1 MAKVSNNLGDLKSLL
16 GTNSKKELNPAE
28 EKKETAKEVRKS
40 SATKVLLSEDGVL
53 HSYVSSIVNDSAVYD
68 IMKDTEAEG
77 KSFSS
82 LSQACHEQISKDI
95 VDYFACCFYEGEY
108 STLDT
113 LAVQCEEGVRKDA
126 ASKASI
132 LGHTVSLTYEEE
144 FQLLADLFSVAL
156 AIDKRMNDEQEETLY
171 TYNRGGNQPANAQK
185 TSAGKEP
192 HSDSSSPQVYS
203 SSTASPSFLVEKKA
217 IKLPNKADQKSTT
230 TSQAVITK
238 PKEEFRKVSISK
250 NPKRTPK
257 PGGFW
262 ANRGIVSSPS
272 MKRRS
277 FSDHVASSGVWGRI
291 ADCGGHGHLIYI
303 NAGHGR

>member
-185 TSAGKEP
+185 TSAGKEA
-192 HSDSSSPQVYS
+192 PQRLII
-203 SSTASPSFLVEKKA
+203 PSGL
-217 IKLPNKADQKSTT
+217 
-230 TSQAVITK
+230 
-238 PKEEFRKVSISK
+238 
-250 NPKRTPK
+250 
-257 PGGFW
+257 
-262 ANRGIVSSPS
+262 
-272 MKRRS
+272 
-277 FSDHVASSGVWGRI
+277 
-291 ADCGGHGHLIYI
+291 
-303 NAGHGR
+303 